1 MHTWTK
7 RSLVIVMVAS
17 LVFTTAGFSAFAEGY
32 MMEDEASAES
42 MMADVVALRPLGIAA
57 TGVGVVF
64 FVVSLPFSVIT
75 GSTGEAFGRLVADPA
90 TFTFARPL
98 GNID

>member
-17 LVFTTAGFSAFAEGY
+17 LVFTTAGFSAFAQGQ

-42 MMADVVALRPLGIAA
+42 MMADVVFLRPLGIVA
-57 TGVGVVF
+57 TGVGMVF
-64 FVVSLPFSVIT
+64 FVASLPFSVIT
-75 GSTGEAFGRLVADPA
+75 GSTGEAFDRLVTDPA
-90 TFTFARPL
+90 AFTFARPP

>member
-1 MHTWTK
+1 MDTWTK
-7 RSLVIVMVAS
+7 RLLVLVMVAS
-17 LVFTTAGFSAFAEGY
+17 LVFTTAGFSAFAQGQ

-42 MMADVVALRPLGIAA
+42 MMADVVFLRPLGIAA

-64 FVVSLPFSVIT
+64 FVASLPFSMIT
-75 GSTGEAFGRLVADPA
+75 GSTGEAFDKLIEDPA

>member
-7 RSLVIVMVAS
+7 RSLVLVMMAS
-17 LVFTTAGFSAFAEGY
+17 LVFTTAGFSAFAQGQ

-42 MMADVVALRPLGIAA
+42 MMADVVFLRPLGFAGLII
-57 TGVGVVF
+57 GEVF
-64 FVVSLPFSVIT
+64 FVASLPFTVIT
-75 GSTGEAFGRLVADPA
+75 GSTGEAFDKLVADPS
-90 TFTFARPL
+90 TFTFDRPL